1 LGEDENETARLY
13 GGERG
18 WVRGRWWYKLAHVC
32 QRWRT
37 VILGSASYLG
47 LSLVCTPSTHIA
59 DILARSPPLP
69 LVIDYFDKSYD
80 INAEDEE
87 GSSIFALKRDR
98 VRRVRLR
105 MLASNLQKFIMAIDE
120 EYPVLEYLIM
130 GPRVED
136 NSSILILPETF
147 QAPHLRHLVLKFR

>member
-1 LGEDENETARLY
+1 M
-13 GGERG
+13 GGRG
-18 WVRGRWWYKLAHVC
+18 D
-32 QRWRT
+32 
-37 VILGSASYLG
+37 GSADAGGISWRMFAKDGELSY
-47 LSLVCTPSTHIA
+47 S